1 MKNKF
6 DDNSYFGNLFSEILT
21 NAFSNLDFSLKGIK
35 IERLQNQITQL
46 ALPTEQIT
54 KNLQNAVQA
63 SIFQSISKIDWGLN
77 LNSITDSLNKIYKS
91 ENFRLMKSVG
101 LIFPEL
107 KFFPLSDIEDFIDFL
122 PADLKEEISSFTP
135 EQTSSDELTRAF
147 QNYFQMPA
155 NFDSSDEEEM
165 EDKVLKASVQQT
177 TEKIT
182 EDVMRNINLIHPE
195 LFSPSNNSKTGKHIK
210 SLVIFIISAILTGIL
225 SALGEDLYHTLK
237 SNLFNAIETEN
248 QEALPL
254 QDPGFQNEPK
264 HFSDNLENICQLEDD
279 SNPASESDFLS

>member
-1 MKNKF
+1 
-6 DDNSYFGNLFSEILT
+6 
-21 NAFSNLDFSLKGIK
+21 
-35 IERLQNQITQL
+35 
-46 ALPTEQIT
+46 
-54 KNLQNAVQA
+54 
-63 SIFQSISKIDWGLN
+63 
-77 LNSITDSLNKIYKS
+77 
-91 ENFRLMKSVG
+91 
-101 LIFPEL
+101 
-107 KFFPLSDIEDFIDFL
+107 
-122 PADLKEEISSFTP
+122 
-135 EQTSSDELTRAF
+135 
-147 QNYFQMPA
+147 
-155 NFDSSDEEEM
+155 M